1 MMGFVKKDWLYISL
15 VWAIVSVG
23 AVLAIT
29 VLDKNDAIRAFG
41 VLAAGALALVSLVN
55 LFTSHAEGIV
65 TRLILTAG
73 GSYAILAV
81 AGLYIFI
88 TP

>member
-1 MMGFVKKDWLYISL
+1 MGFVKKDWLYISL
-15 VWAIVSVG
+15 VWGLVSMG
-23 AVLAIT
+23 AVLAIL

-41 VLAAGALALVSLVN
+41 VLAAGAIALVSLAN

-65 TRLILTAG
+65 RRLIFTAG
-73 GSYAILAV
+73 GAYAILAV
-81 AGLYIFI
+81 AGLYIFL